1 MKSNRILVF
10 ILEEKS
16 TDKTEYNPCEKMNHD
31 LPPGRYPDPSTH
43 LKLSTLV
50 ITLNFLHQCGVMPHD
65 VVESVLQ
72 RKEKPRLHMVLFRV
86 LWLRH
91 EIDML
96 QPNRT
101 HTHVNSPFAHHRL
114 HLKVPIV
121 VLEWETVLSAKLN
134 QRVGGF
140 PDAFL
145 VCDRYGE
152 HDILL
157 GAWFTVPA
165 RTVACMYGILIS
177 RKPDKLSQ
185 TSDLRAVSAV
195 EGPIA
200 PAGPEGQTGL

>member
-1 MKSNRILVF
+1 
-10 ILEEKS
+10 
-16 TDKTEYNPCEKMNHD
+16 
-31 LPPGRYPDPSTH
+31 
-43 LKLSTLV
+43 
-50 ITLNFLHQCGVMPHD
+50 
-65 VVESVLQ
+65 
-72 RKEKPRLHMVLFRV
+72 MVLFRV
-86 LWLRH
+86 LRLGY
-91 EIDML
+91 EVDML
-96 QPNRT
+96 QPDRT
-101 HTHVNSPFAHHRL
+101 QAHVNSPFAHHRL

-145 VCDRYGE
+145 VCDRDGE

-165 RTVACMYGILIS
+165 GTVACMYGILIS

-185 TSDLRAVSAV
+185 TGDLRAVSAV

-200 PAGPEGQTGL
+200 PACPEGQAGLRECHNRVPFRVRQHALFQRSLAFFLCPLKTAKGALFILR